1 MEHIGNDAASPDE
14 LSEWHSIDWKLVME
28 FVGRAQM
35 RIARAEQEKD
45 YRRVARLT
53 RSLIRSWQAR
63 ALAVRRVTQNQ
74 GKRTRGVDR
83 VLWDTPTKK
92 WNAISC
98 LNPKGYRARPLRR
111 VYIPKANGKERP
123 LGMPMVAS

>member
-1 MEHIGNDAASPDE
+1 MEHIGNDAASLDE

-53 RSLIRSWQAR
+53 RSLIRSWPAK
-63 ALAVRRVTQNQ
+63 ALAVSFARSWRRSPRSTTNCCVGEIRSEVQ
-74 GKRTRGVDR
+74 R
-83 VLWDTPTKK
+83 
-92 WNAISC
+92 
-98 LNPKGYRARPLRR
+98 
-111 VYIPKANGKERP
+111 
-123 LGMPMVAS
+123 